1 MCAHTHTHAYVCV
14 DNIKNHKIMC
24 GEELGGGSSVCM
36 SVFKFLHQE
45 GFLRKCELHFPSK
58 LACAVLSLQCSKSC
72 GEGGYQHRQ
81 VKCQSHTGEVLADTL
96 CSAVERP
103 SEHNKCDLPHCPI
116 NSTSSSQIPL
126 AKEYQWRAGM
136 WSKVSF

>member
-1 MCAHTHTHAYVCV
+1 MRRMVACPSEDGNEGTDCNKADRPLDTIAC
-14 DNIKNHKIMC
+14 NIDPCPAWNT
-24 GEELGGGSSVCM
+24 GGWS
-36 SVFKFLHQE
+36 E
-45 GFLRKCELHFPSK
+45 
-58 LACAVLSLQCSKSC
+58 CSKSC

-116 NSTSSSQIPL
+116 NSNSSGQIPV

>member
-1 MCAHTHTHAYVCV
+1 M
-14 DNIKNHKIMC
+14 KW
-24 GEELGGGSSVCM
+24 SSVCT
-36 SVFKFLHQE
+36 SVLKFLHQE
-45 GFLRKCELHFPSK
+45 EFVRKCELHFLSK

-103 SEHNKCDLPHCPI
+103 NEHNKCDLPHCPV
-116 NSTSSSQIPL
+116 NSTSSSLTPL